1 LLPSR
6 ILIATTVFL
15 AVVSLSFTAPAAAHT
30 GTPKPGPTAAVLTTA
45 VTSPNNLE
53 VRKGHVLVAD
63 SYIDGVI
70 GRVNADGTLTPVV
83 SPADGVTGL
92 AVSRDGTLAYSY
104 TIARGPPVHV
114 IASGLV
120 IKGSGGSTVTADT
133 FAYERAINP
142 DHGVL
147 YGIPNANRC
156 VIDAL
161 WPMRIPAYFTGR
173 DDSGARSVAAYG
185 RDFIVADAGGNT
197 LLRITRAGKISVLAI
212 LPPQPLTFTAE
223 LAAKYGLPECVVGLT
238 YNFEPV
244 PTDVEVGKDG
254 YVYVTTRA
262 GGPDGLDLGARGK
275 VYRVNPYNGEAKEL
289 ASGLAGAT
297 NLALSGGRIYVVE
310 ADAGR
315 ISVLKRGVVSAYLN
329 LPGVVAVEGGAHG
342 SLYASTEWTAVT
354 PDGSLLQPSVV
365 RISIHKG
372 WRH

>member
-1 LLPSR
+1 MLPPR
-6 ILIATTVFL
+6 ILMATTVFV
-15 AVVSLSFTAPAAAHT
+15 AVVGLSFAAPAAAHT
-30 GTPKPGPTAAVLTTA
+30 GRPKPSPTTVVLTTA
-45 VTSPNNLE
+45 VTSPSNLE
-53 VRKGHVLVAD
+53 VHKGHVLVAD

-70 GRVNADGTLTPVV
+70 GSVNADGTLTPII

-92 AVSRDGTLAYSY
+92 AVSREGTLAYSY
-104 TIARGPPVHV
+104 TIARGPPAHV

-120 IKGSGGSTVTADT
+120 IDGPGGSKVTADT
-133 FAYERAINP
+133 FAYERSINP

-147 YGIPNANRC
+147 YGIPNASRC

-185 RDFIVADAGGNT
+185 KDFIVADAGGNT
-197 LLRITRAGKISVLAI
+197 LLRITRAGKISVLAV

-223 LAAKYGLPECVVGLT
+223 LAAKYGLPDCVVGLT
-238 YNFEPV
+238 YDFEPV
-244 PTDVEVGKDG
+244 PTDVEVGRDG
-254 YVYVTTRA
+254 YLYVTTRA

-275 VYRVNPYNGEAKEL
+275 VYRVNAYNGEAEEL

-297 NLALSGGRIYVVE
+297 NLALAGGRIYVVE

-315 ISVLKRGVVSAYLN
+315 ISVLKRGVLSAYLN
-329 LPGVVAVEGGAHG
+329 LPGVVAVEAGRHG
-342 SLYASTEWTAVT
+342 MLYASTEWTAAT

-365 RISIHKG
+365 KVGIHTG
-372 WRH
+372 RRH

>member
-1 LLPSR
+1 MPPPR
-6 ILIATTVFL
+6 ILIITTAFV
-15 AVVSLSFTAPAAAHT
+15 AVVSLSFTPPAAAHT
-30 GTPKPGPTAAVLTTA
+30 GTPSPATTVLTTA
-45 VTSPNNLE
+45 VTSPSNLE

-63 SYIDGVI
+63 SYLDGVI
-70 GRVNADGTLTPVV
+70 GSVNADGTLAPLL

-104 TIARGPPVHV
+104 TIARGPPAHIV
-114 IASGLV
+114 ASGLV
-120 IKGSGGSTVTADT
+120 INSPGGATVTADT
-133 FAYERAINP
+133 FAYERSINP
-142 DHGVL
+142 DHVVL
-147 YGIPNANRC
+147 YGIPNASRC

-173 DDSGARSVAAYG
+173 DDSVAQSVAAYG
-185 RDFIVADAGGNT
+185 KDFIVADAVGNT

-212 LPPQPLTFTAE
+212 LPPQPLTFTAD
-223 LAAKYGLPECVVGLT
+223 LATKYGLPDCVVGLT

-254 YVYVTTRA
+254 YLYVTTRA

-275 VYRVNPYNGEAKEL
+275 VYRVDPDNGEAREL

-315 ISVLKRGVVSAYLN
+315 ISVLKRGVVSAYVD
-329 LPGVVAVEGGAHG
+329 LPGVVAVEAGGHG
-342 SLYASTEWTAVT
+342 SLYASTEWTAAT
-354 PDGSLLQPSVV
+354 PGGSLLQPSVV
-365 RISIHKG
+365 KISIHKG
-372 WRH
+372 WRR